1 MAIET
6 SDSVTTIRRERLIV
20 VPLFIARRVVA
31 ERECRTRWWETLR
44 EIYGIGSGPTTVPRS
59 DDGGASRGASGG
71 GAEPAGPSRE
81 GLRRRRARGALTTWA
96 TCRGRAA

>member
-59 DDGGASRGASGG
+59 DDGGRLTRCVRRGRRARRSEPG
-71 GAEPAGPSRE
+71 GAQTPAGPGGRFSR
-81 GLRRRRARGALTTWA
+81 GSSVGAEA
-96 TCRGRAA
+96 